1 MRRSSLLLPVGLA
14 LCASACGKGGP
25 ARRVAIDADECYRV
39 AYHPDDADP
48 TMFPTALMLRP
59 GSDSGAVGARPADAS
74 LPFWHLFGV
83 GAGWRRLPSDSI
95 RVDFTNE
102 LSALSIVVAHDGEDI
117 EGTAAFHFEKG
128 NDPHP
133 VMRVQGSRV
142 DCAG

>member
-1 MRRSSLLLPVGLA
+1 M
-14 LCASACGKGGP
+14 CASACGGGR
-25 ARRVAIDADECYRV
+25 AERVAVESSECYALV
-39 AYHPDDADP
+39 YDPDDADR
-48 TMFPTALMLRP
+48 TMFPTGLMLRP
-59 GSDSGAVGARPADAS
+59 GPDSGSVAPRAGDAA
-74 LPFWHLFGV
+74 LPFWDMFGRE
-83 GAGWRRLPSDSI
+83 ATWRRLPSDSI